1 MGESLVL
8 VQPDLKLY
16 LPLTKDDDVLAEALS
31 ILPYILSHTMV
42 PDITINNYLDALY
55 NGREIKIVVEDQLTS
70 FPS

>member
-16 LPLTKDDDVLAEALS
+16 LPLALS
-31 ILPYILSHTMV
+31 ILSYMLSHTMV
-42 PDITINNYLDALY
+42 PDITINNYHDALY

>member
-16 LPLTKDDDVLAEALS
+16 LPLALS
-31 ILPYILSHTMV
+31 ILPYMLSHTMV
-42 PDITINNYLDALY
+42 PDITINNYLDTLY